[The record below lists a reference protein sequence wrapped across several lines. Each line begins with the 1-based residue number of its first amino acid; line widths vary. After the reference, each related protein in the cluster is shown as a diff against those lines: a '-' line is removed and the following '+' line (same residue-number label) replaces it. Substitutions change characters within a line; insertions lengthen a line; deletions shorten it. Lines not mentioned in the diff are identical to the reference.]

1 MKIIVGLGNP
11 GSKYKKSR
19 HNLGFLVVKEL
30 AKRYNIT
37 MRKKISKALLGEGTI
52 LGEGVL
58 LVLPLTYMN
67 SSGQAVGP
75 LVEKRKINPK
85 DMLVVCDDVNLKLGA
100 IRMRPYGSAGGHK
113 GLKSII
119 DALNSKSFPRLRVG
133 ISGPVKI
140 KDLAGFVLAP
150 FAKEQ
155 MKIIKEV
162 VIKSMEAIEVWLK
175 SSIEIAMNRFNR
187 PAADIAK
194 MPILRCRSQC
204 RN

>member
-1 MKIIVGLGNP
+1 MKMIVGLGNP

-37 MRKKISKALLGEGTI
+37 IHKKISKPSHLWHRCEGKALLGEGTI
-52 LGEGVL
+52 LGEGVR

-75 LVEKRKINPK
+75 LVEKRKISLK
-85 DMLVVCDDVNLKLGA
+85 DMLVVCDDVNLKLGL
-100 IRMRPYGSAGGHK
+100 IRMKPYGSAGGHK
-113 GLKSII
+113 GLESII

-140 KDLAGFVLAP
+140 KDLTGFVLAP
-150 FAKEQ
+150 FTKEQ
-155 MKIIKEV
+155 MKIIKEA

-175 SSIEIAMNRFNR
+175 SSIEVAMNRFNK
-187 PAADIAK
+187 PSK
-194 MPILRCRSQC
+194 
-204 RN
+204 NYF

>member
-1 MKIIVGLGNP
+1 MKLVVGLGNP
-11 GSKYKKSR
+11 GSKYKKAR
-19 HNLGFLVVKEL
+19 HNLGFFVVKEL

-37 MRKKISKALLGEGTI
+37 IHKKISETFLGEGTI

-67 SSGQAVGP
+67 SSGQAVRP
-75 LVEKRKINPK
+75 LVEKRKINLK

-113 GLKSII
+113 GLESII
-119 DALNSKSFPRLRVG
+119 ATLNSKSFSRLRIG
-133 ISGPVKI
+133 IFPPVKI
-140 KDLAGFVLAP
+140 KDLAEFVLAP
-150 FAKEQ
+150 FTKEQ

-175 SSIEIAMNRFNR
+175 SGIEVAMNRFNKR
-187 PAADIAK
+187 
-194 MPILRCRSQC
+194 MILE
-204 RN
+204 